1 MHGADYA
8 AEQESAQFYERVRR
22 AHPHLRKSLRFFP
35 TCTYAEWL
43 KESVRA
49 CVDTI
54 EFLQKFLR
62 EQGEPTNAPAPKKGS
77 VGETMTSNTVLFK
90 MAGGDTHATKLQLFR
105 QLQAFENYTVGWGQF
120 PTICRRCG
128 VLPFVDMCCDVLG
141 ANSMCPYYYS
151 VREDGT
157 KQDYR
162 SVPVWSNPPYKEMQE
177 FVGPLERARQEDA
190 TTQAILV
197 VPRTRQKDL
206 APIVARNRWTRADY
220 YHKGARD
227 FFWRPDKT
235 SAFAG
240 RGLSPRR

>member
-1 MHGADYA
+1 MHGDDYD

-77 VGETMTSNTVLFK
+77 VGETMTSNTVLFT

-120 PTICRRCG
+120 PRICRRCG
-128 VLPFVDMCCDVLG
+128 VLPL
-141 ANSMCPYYYS
+141 
-151 VREDGT
+151 
-157 KQDYR
+157 
-162 SVPVWSNPPYKEMQE
+162 
-177 FVGPLERARQEDA
+177 AR
-190 TTQAILV
+190 
-197 VPRTRQKDL
+197 
-206 APIVARNRWTRADY
+206 
-220 YHKGARD
+220 
-227 FFWRPDKT
+227 
-235 SAFAG
+235 
-240 RGLSPRR
+240 LSPV

>member
-1 MHGADYA
+1 
-8 AEQESAQFYERVRR
+8 
-22 AHPHLRKSLRFFP
+22 
-35 TCTYAEWL
+35 
-43 KESVRA
+43 
-49 CVDTI
+49 
-54 EFLQKFLR
+54 
-62 EQGEPTNAPAPKKGS
+62 
-77 VGETMTSNTVLFK
+77 
-90 MAGGDTHATKLQLFR
+90 
-105 QLQAFENYTVGWGQF
+105 
-120 PTICRRCG
+120 
-128 VLPFVDMCCDVLG
+128 
-141 ANSMCPYYYS
+141 MCPYYYS

-206 APIVARNRWTRADY
+206 APIVARNRWIRADY

-235 SAFAG
+235 SILGPKRRLLHSTVQHILILERGTHATRTLTLSCVPWKAEAEQLEEDRLHEREGQLRSRVSSQG
-240 RGLSPRR
+240 RRLER

>member
-1 MHGADYA
+1 
-8 AEQESAQFYERVRR
+8 
-22 AHPHLRKSLRFFP
+22 
-35 TCTYAEWL
+35 
-43 KESVRA
+43 
-49 CVDTI
+49 
-54 EFLQKFLR
+54 
-62 EQGEPTNAPAPKKGS
+62 
-77 VGETMTSNTVLFK
+77 
-90 MAGGDTHATKLQLFR
+90 
-105 QLQAFENYTVGWGQF
+105 
-120 PTICRRCG
+120 
-128 VLPFVDMCCDVLG
+128 
-141 ANSMCPYYYS
+141 MCPYYYS

-206 APIVARNRWTRADY
+206 APIVARNRWTRASHSSGMDHCKWDY

-235 SAFAG
+235 SILGPKRRSHSRVSPG
-240 RGLSPRR
+240 RRTRSSSKKTD